1 FFDADEW
8 MKHIQSE
15 SDAFFSSVHSFVK
28 RRKPKDDLNRLVY
41 SLNHK
46 SQDKGLFMIT
56 DGAERLC
63 AMLDQLLD
71 LFSVQEKML
80 HQKLDEMKSGAAF
93 LAAEY
98 VKCIRGLREYR

>member
-1 FFDADEW
+1 MNCRRKVFDADEW

-46 SQDKGLFMIT
+46 SQDKGFHMIT

-71 LFSVQEKML
+71 MFSVQEKLL
-80 HQKLDEMKSGAAF
+80 HQKLDQMKSGAAF
-93 LAAEY
+93 
-98 VKCIRGLREYR
+98 